1 MGKKLKRIYR
11 NDINGG
17 YCIEEVTKLFS
28 DIYSFSATNF
38 FYDEETK
45 EVYYK
50 EPLSSELTLYK
61 NKNGKVYRFDSTRMI
76 ESD

>member
-28 DIYSFSATNF
+28 DIYPFSETNF

-50 EPLSSELTLYK
+50 EKLTSELTPYK
-61 NKNGKVYRFDSTRMI
+61 NKNGKGYRFDSTRMI